1 MSTRKPMCKN
11 RQIPSKYYLQLG
23 VVLTLICMFLIVSAP
38 SAFAHSDSGG
48 KNKSVSVA
56 KKGKKHSSKSLQVF
70 VKGGGKIV
78 SSPRGLMCRSKS
90 CTGRFPKGTKVVL
103 KAIPA
108 SGKVFSGW
116 RGVCGG
122 KGKCAVRLN
131 RHKNI
136 QAVFSPPRMM
146 RLVVKIKGEGKVR
159 SYPPGLSCEKG
170 FCKGRFPIKTKVVL
184 EAIPASGKVFSG
196 WRGVCGGKGKCAVR
210 LNRHKNV
217 QAVFSPPRLMRLVVR
232 IKGEGKVQSDP
243 PGLSC
248 GKGYCMGRFPAGKVV
263 KLIPNAGAEQSF
275 SGWRGACRGVGA
287 CWVKLKRH
295 KLVGAIFEPQGS
307 PSMMSLEATIVG
319 EGSIT
324 SQPSGLSCTNG
335 TCLAEFAPEATVML
349 LATPKDGHRFSG
361 WSGACAGTE
370 NCVVTMTT
378 PNTVTAPMAVMA
390 TFIPIPPPPV
400 ALSVTIQGDG
410 EGRVTSDP
418 IGIDCPGVQCV
429 QEFENGLEVTLLSVP
444 KTGHMFTGWSGAC
457 TGTDSCVMTLTTP
470 ISLNTAHSVTATFT
484 PIPLPPVALT
494 VTVEGE
500 GRVTSDPAGID
511 CPSVACT
518 HDFENGRQVTLLPE
532 PKAGHMFD
540 GWSGDCAGNENCI
553 VTLGSSN
560 TVKAVFTLIPLP
572 PVALSVTVTGGGQ
585 VTSTPVGI
593 DCPSVACTHNFDN
606 GQMVILVASANTGQT
621 FSRWTGGCTGTGASC
636 QVEMMSPMAV
646 TAEFVSG
653 NPGMT
658 DQAAKRF
665 LEQATWGP
673 TPELMAHVK
682 AAGKEAFLNEQFAMN
697 VSTYPDPTATPASS
711 SLTPARNQFFYN
723 AFHLDDQLRQRVAFA
738 LGQLFVV
745 SANTVGADYQMVPYL
760 RLLHDGAFGNYE
772 DLMRAVT
779 LSPTMG
785 RFLDMVNNDKTEP
798 GSGLNPNENYPREFL
813 QLFSVG
819 TTLLNPDGSNQVDS
833 NGNPIPPYDQDVIL
847 NMSRVMTGW
856 TYPTKPGATPRWR
869 NPSFYDGPMNPF
881 DNHHDMEAKSL
892 MNGFLLPAGQ
902 TAVEDLD
909 QAIQHVFEH
918 PNVGPFVATRL
929 IRHLVTSNPSPKY
942 IARVTQV
949 FNANTNGVRGD
960 LTSVLKAILLDT
972 EAASVLPQ
980 GGHLREPVLFEIALL
995 RALGATVDLT
1005 NPLYSRA
1012 REMGQSLFSPPS
1024 VFNYFSPLY
1033 RIPGSPLYGPEF
1045 QIHSFSNAMA
1055 RANFVDRV
1063 VRSSLGT
1070 GATVDLSSLETFAN
1084 SPTQLVSAV
1093 ARMLLHELLRPQEFQ
1108 SIIAAVSVSS
1118 TPSTRVRAAVYLVAT
1133 SSRYQ
1138 VQH

>member
-1 MSTRKPMCKN
+1 LGITPKNPIQVIEYCDIRLGYALTNIRMRKHTSSKNKDMNSFRLYSKMTVRESFRTGRQMMSKRQPMIKN
-11 RQIPSKYYLQLG
+11 LLFGGNIPSKSFVQM
-23 VVLTLICMFLIVSAP
+23 VMVLSLACLLFIATTP

-48 KNKSVSVA
+48 KAKSVSVA
-56 KKGKKHSSKSLQVF
+56 KKAKNQSTQWLRVF
-70 VKGGGKIV
+70 VKGGGKIL
-78 SSPRGLMCRSKS
+78 SSPKGLMCKGRSCSGK
-90 CTGRFPKGTKVVL
+90 FPKGTKVVL
-103 KAIPA
+103 EAMPA

-122 KGKCAVRLN
+122 SGKCAVRLN
-131 RHKNI
+131 RHKKVL
-136 QAVFSPPRMM
+136 AVFS
-146 RLVVKIKGEGKVR
+146 
-159 SYPPGLSCEKG
+159 
-170 FCKGRFPIKTKVVL
+170 T
-184 EAIPASGKVFSG
+184 
-196 WRGVCGGKGKCAVR
+196 
-210 LNRHKNV
+210 
-217 QAVFSPPRLMRLVVR
+217 PRLMRLVVR

-248 GKGYCMGRFPAGKVV
+248 GKRFCMGRFPAGEVV
-263 KLIPNAGAEQSF
+263 TLIPKAVAEQSF
-275 SGWRGACRGVGA
+275 SGWRGACRGVGE
-287 CWVKLKRH
+287 CRVTLKRH
-295 KLVGAIFEPQGS
+295 KLVGAIFGPQGP

-324 SQPSGLSCTNG
+324 SQPSGLSCTTG
-335 TCLAEFAPEATVML
+335 TCVAEFDHEATVML
-349 LATPKDGHRFSG
+349 MATTKDGHQFSG

-370 NCVVTMTT
+370 RCVLRMNTKNSVTSS
-378 PNTVTAPMAVMA
+378 MAVMA
-390 TFIPIPPPPV
+390 TFIPIPSPPV
-400 ALSVTIQGDG
+400 ALSVTLQGD
-410 EGRVTSDP
+410 
-418 IGIDCPGVQCV
+418 
-429 QEFENGLEVTLLSVP
+429 
-444 KTGHMFTGWSGAC
+444 
-457 TGTDSCVMTLTTP
+457 
-470 ISLNTAHSVTATFT
+470 
-484 PIPLPPVALT
+484 
-494 VTVEGE
+494 GE

-518 HDFENGRQVTLLPE
+518 HDFENGKQVTLLPE

-540 GWSGDCAGNENCI
+540 GWSEGCTGKEACV
-553 VTLGSSN
+553 VTLGNSK

-572 PVALSVTVTGGGQ
+572 PVALSVTVTGDGT

-593 DCPSVACTHNFDN
+593 DCPSVACTQNFDN
-606 GQMVILVASANTGQT
+606 GQMVLLVASANSGQT
-621 FSRWTGGCTGTGASC
+621 FSRWTGGCTGTGTSC
-636 QVEMMSPMAV
+636 QLEMTSPMAV
-646 TAEFVSG
+646 TAMFVSG
-653 NPGMT
+653 NPSMT

-673 TPELMAHVK
+673 TPALIAQVK
-682 AAGKEAFLNEQFAMN
+682 AIGKEAFLDQQFAMN
-697 VSTYPDPTATPASS
+697 VSTYPDPNTTPNSS
-711 SLTPARNQFFYN
+711 SLTPARNQFFFN

-779 LSPTMG
+779 LSPAMG

-819 TTLLNPDGSNQVDS
+819 TTLLNPNGTNQIDS
-833 NGNPIPPYDQDVIL
+833 NGNPIPAYDQDVIL

-869 NPSFYDGPMNPF
+869 NPSFYDGPMISF
-881 DNHHDMEAKSL
+881 DTHHDMEAKSL

-909 QAIQHVFEH
+909 QAIHHVFQH

-929 IRHLVTSNPSPKY
+929 IRNLVTSNPSPQY
-942 IARVTQV
+942 IARVAQV
-949 FNANTNGVRGD
+949 FNSNANGVRGD
-960 LTSVLKAILLDT
+960 MQSVIKAILLDP
-972 EAASVLPQ
+972 EAVSILPR

-995 RALGATVDLT
+995 RALGATVELT

-1033 RIPGSPLYGPEF
+1033 RIPGSSLYGPEF

-1070 GATVDLSSLETFAN
+1070 GATVDLSSLEALAN
-1084 SPTQLVSAV
+1084 SPTQLVSEV
-1093 ARMLLHELLRPQEFQ
+1093 SRMLLHELLRPQELQ
-1108 SIIAAVSVSS
+1108 SIIAAVSASS
-1118 TPSTRVRAAVYLVAT
+1118 TPSTRVRNAVYLVAT

>member
-1 MSTRKPMCKN
+1 MSKRQPMIKN
-11 RQIPSKYYLQLG
+11 LLFDGKNPSKCFVQAGMMLSLACLLFIG
-23 VVLTLICMFLIVSAP
+23 ATP
-38 SAFAHSDSGG
+38 SVFAHSDSGG
-48 KNKSVSVA
+48 KAKSVSVA
-56 KKGKKHSSKSLQVF
+56 KKAKNQSTQWLRVF
-70 VKGGGKIV
+70 VKGGGKIL
-78 SSPRGLMCRSKS
+78 SSPKGLMCKGRSCSGK
-90 CTGRFPKGTKVVL
+90 FPKGTKVVL
-103 KAIPA
+103 EAMPA

-122 KGKCAVRLN
+122 SGKCAVRLN
-131 RHKNI
+131 RHKNVL
-136 QAVFSPPRMM
+136 AVFSTPRLM
-146 RLVVKIKGEGKVR
+146 RLAINIKGDGKVQ
-159 SYPPGLSCEKG
+159 SDPPGLSCEKG
-170 FCKGRFPIKTKVVL
+170 SCTGRFPKRTKVVL

-196 WRGVCGGKGKCAVR
+196 WYGGCGRSKKCTVR
-210 LNRHKNV
+210 LYWPRNIR
-217 QAVFSPPRLMRLVVR
+217 AVFLEPRLMRLAVK
-232 IKGEGKVQSDP
+232 IKGTGTVQSTP
-243 PGLSC
+243 PGVSC
-248 GKGYCMGRFPAGKVV
+248 KKGYCTGRFPAETLVT
-263 KLIPNAGAEQSF
+263 LLPQAGEGQKF
-275 SGWRGACRGVGA
+275 SGWRGACRGQGPCRVT
-287 CWVKLKRH
+287 LKRH
-295 KLVGAIFEPQGS
+295 KLVAAIFEPQG
-307 PSMMSLEATIVG
+307 PQELMPLEAKIIG
-319 EGSIT
+319 EGSID
-324 SQPSGLSCTNG
+324 SQPSGLSCMPG
-335 TCLAEFAPEATVML
+335 TCSGKFPAGMAVKL
-349 LATPKDGHRFSG
+349 TPMPKTGYEFSG
-361 WSGACAGTE
+361 WGGT
-370 NCVVTMTT
+370 CKGILVCQMTMDA
-378 PNTVTAPMAVMA
+378 PKMVTA
-390 TFIPIPPPPV
+390 TFSLVPPPPGV
-400 ALSVTIQGDG
+400 ELSVILEG

-418 IGIDCPGVQCV
+418 VGIDCPGAKCV
-429 QEFENGLEVTLLSVP
+429 YEFDKGQPVSLLPEPEV
-444 KTGHMFTGWSGAC
+444 GHMFAGWSGAC
-457 TGTDSCVMTLTTP
+457 VGTEKCTVTLTSST
-470 ISLNTAHSVTATFT
+470 VTLTNPMTVKAVFT
-484 PIPLPPVALT
+484 LIPLPPVALT

-511 CPSVACT
+511 CSSVACT
-518 HDFENGRQVTLLPE
+518 HDFENGKQVSLLPE

-553 VTLGSSN
+553 VTLGNSK

-572 PVALSVTVTGGGQ
+572 PVALSVTVTGDGT

-606 GQMVILVASANTGQT
+606 GQMVLLVASANSGQT
-621 FSRWTGGCTGTGASC
+621 FSRWTGGCTGTGTSC
-636 QVEMMSPMAV
+636 QPEMTSPPMTV
-646 TAEFVSG
+646 TAMFVAG
-653 NPGMT
+653 NSSMT

-673 TPELMAHVK
+673 TPALIAQVK
-682 AAGKEAFLNEQFAMN
+682 AIGKEAFLDQQFAMN
-697 VSTYPDPTATPASS
+697 VSTYPDPTATPDSS
-711 SLTPARNQFFYN
+711 SLTPARNQFFFN

-738 LGQLFVV
+738 LGQVFVV

-833 NGNPIPPYDQDVIL
+833 NGNPIPAYDQDVIL

-869 NPSFYDGPMNPF
+869 NPSFYDGPMIPF

-892 MNGFLLPAGQ
+892 MNGFVLPANQ
-902 TAVEDLD
+902 TAVEDLG

-929 IRHLVTSNPSPKY
+929 IRHLVTSNPSPQY

-949 FNANTNGVRGD
+949 FNANANGVRGD